1 MKSTPTKAR
10 PLDESAAGT
19 SAPVPPLAP
28 AGDRRGKRLARH
40 ARGAR
45 SYAAVGVVVA
55 LLVVLVVLASANTHA
70 TKLDWVFGSTQASL
84 VWVVL
89 GAAVFGWLLGITTA
103 AVIGRRAR
111 RSR

>member
-1 MKSTPTKAR
+1 MNSTLTKAPRTDESTP
-10 PLDESAAGT
+10 ES
-19 SAPVPPLAP
+19 SAPVAPLAP
-28 AGDRRGKRLARH
+28 VAEPRGERLARH

-45 SYAAVGVVVA
+45 LYAAVGAFVA
-55 LLVVLVVLASANTHA
+55 LLIVVVVLASANTHA

-84 VWVVL
+84 VWVIL

-111 RSR
+111 R